1 MLKSVTVESGNFTC
15 IKELLSFKK
24 QIFKLTRDI
33 FREKSRIT
41 EFCN

>member
-24 QIFKLTRDI
+24 QIFKLTKGHI
-33 FREKSRIT
+33 QGKKQNHRIL
-41 EFCN
+41 